1 MGCAFDKE
9 LLTGYYDGELDG
21 AEKAK
26 VERHIAGCSECLRD
40 LGEIRSVSQLV
51 RKLSRPGLPREAS
64 EGIARA
70 LEGERAARR
79 RDRWRR
85 RLVWSMAAAA
95 GVFLA
100 LNVAYF
106 LRVERS
112 GGREDLAPAI
122 GHLQAPE
129 RDETLDKGSDGL
141 SKLRQGSAT
150 RTEPP
155 AAELPPAADRAKTA
169 APGAPPAPEPPQTAP
184 APVASSDK
192 KQENLRALAEK
203 GRPAAPA
210 APAAPEPPKTAAAPV
225 TSADKK
231 EDGLRALAG
240 KERRAAPEAEE
251 KPAAMRRGATVGGM
265 QRERAGAP
273 VAKEELQAAPAGG
286 VEWTVRAADPA
297 RAREQVERALRKV
310 GVAVPETKTAPALS
324 APIVV
329 QATAEQ
335 LQRIRKELQSESGIL
350 LVLAAPEASSE
361 RKGAAADARSGA
373 DAGGAKSVPS
383 GKADFAAAPA
393 RVRLVLHVLA
403 AEPDKK

>member
-129 RDETLDKGSDGL
+129 GDETLGKRELPGGL
-141 SKLRQGSAT
+141 SKLRQEGAT

-155 AAELPPAADRAKTA
+155 AAALPPSADRAGTA
-169 APGAPPAPEPPQTAP
+169 APGAPPAPEPPKAAP

-192 KQENLRALAEK
+192 GQENLRALAEK
-203 GRPAAPA
+203 GRP
-210 APAAPEPPKTAAAPV
+210 
-225 TSADKK
+225 
-231 EDGLRALAG
+231 
-240 KERRAAPEAEE
+240 AAPEAEE

-273 VAKEELQAAPAGG
+273 AAKEELQAAPAGG

-310 GVAVPETKTAPALS
+310 GVAVPETKTAPAPS

-329 QATAEQ
+329 EATAEQ

-350 LVLAAPEASSE
+350 LVLAAPEASSA
-361 RKGAAADARSGA
+361 RKGAPADARSGA